1 VRYSRPAVRR
11 FPIFLALLAGCP
23 AAQVKDDAGKRRP
36 TAQAFSEPSAVTTV
50 VPISGGVFVG
60 TSVGL
65 DRWDDAGRRTRLG
78 QADGIPGLAV
88 KALALDRG
96 QRVWYA
102 TDGGV
107 GAYDADTQKSYP
119 IPTSKDHAAVL
130 ASVTALAAD
139 PGGGVWLGT
148 PTGLYHTTAK
158 GEWVNTALKEEVTA
172 LHPAA
177 GGTLWAGTHDG
188 AVERNQAGVFT
199 RYRQKAGLGI
209 RQVSF
214 IAEGPDGA
222 PVVIGKDDAGQT
234 RIAVFT
240 DGAFSTFHLS
250 NDFPITAATGRSG
263 ALALTSPGRL
273 LILYTGVSPIVGLQR
288 DGVHLVPVVGKTK
301 KPPYNVGVFEAPLPS
316 DVTAAATTAQR
327 LYVGTRTLGTA
338 RFGFDQIRN
347 APTWLRPGELAA
359 GAIGL
364 FVACRA
370 KAECYVAT
378 GGQTAWRYDGN
389 AFAPLTIGGKGNVVL
404 AFVRSP
410 EGQVLALYRQ
420 PRERMLHVS
429 RLDDGKFIPVAEL
442 KVETPSGAT
451 ALSFAKFAPDKLLWL
466 GLRYYDEENDP
477 RPYGVAIVD
486 LSLNA
491 VSYHRESADDSK
503 KTGVL
508 PVPNDVVDVAF
519 LEGESW
525 FASGSGA
532 VRLKGNQVKVWSE
545 ADDLKS
551 EILRGLVAT
560 EGGAV
565 YTASSAGVGEY
576 DGQKWTYPQALA
588 IPTNCIARSE
598 DGRLWL
604 GTDRGL
610 VAYDGKTTD
619 KIDRRAGLLDERVLD
634 VAVDQFSRVWVRTAE
649 GLAVVS
655 D

>member
-1 VRYSRPAVRR
+1 
-11 FPIFLALLAGCP
+11 
-23 AAQVKDDAGKRRP
+23 
-36 TAQAFSEPSAVTTV
+36 
-50 VPISGGVFVG
+50 
-60 TSVGL
+60 
-65 DRWDDAGRRTRLG
+65 
-78 QADGIPGLAV
+78 
-88 KALALDRG
+88 
-96 QRVWYA
+96 
-102 TDGGV
+102 
-107 GAYDADTQKSYP
+107 
-119 IPTSKDHAAVL
+119 
-130 ASVTALAAD
+130 
-139 PGGGVWLGT
+139 
-148 PTGLYHTTAK
+148 
-158 GEWVNTALKEEVTA
+158 
-172 LHPAA
+172 
-177 GGTLWAGTHDG
+177 
-188 AVERNQAGVFT
+188 
-199 RYRQKAGLGI
+199 
-209 RQVSF
+209 
-214 IAEGPDGA
+214 
-222 PVVIGKDDAGQT
+222 
-234 RIAVFT
+234 
-240 DGAFSTFHLS
+240 
-250 NDFPITAATGRSG
+250 
-263 ALALTSPGRL
+263 
-273 LILYTGVSPIVGLQR
+273 
-288 DGVHLVPVVGKTK
+288 
-301 KPPYNVGVFEAPLPS
+301 
-316 DVTAAATTAQR
+316 
-327 LYVGTRTLGTA
+327 
-338 RFGFDQIRN
+338 
-347 APTWLRPGELAA
+347 
-359 GAIGL
+359 
-364 FVACRA
+364 
-370 KAECYVAT
+370 
-378 GGQTAWRYDGN
+378 
-389 AFAPLTIGGKGNVVL
+389 
-404 AFVRSP
+404 
-410 EGQVLALYRQ
+410 
-420 PRERMLHVS
+420 VS

-442 KVETPSGAT
+442 KFETPSGAT